1 MKNPDNVI
9 TTTNNFSEI
18 VKNRASLNEE
28 INSELSQLDLA
39 ISDIYHYIE
48 FNDCHIF
55 QIIALYGALKKL
67 LIKRRKVKKVHQI
80 LALVK
85 KDNNPYTKKAF
96 LDAVCKFS
104 ELDQNAFY
112 NIRTDIL
119 FEIFHN
125 EELKKEKILHSTID
139 SESDL

>member
-1 MKNPDNVI
+1 MKNLDSVI
-9 TTTNNFSEI
+9 TTINNFSEI

-48 FNDCHIF
+48 LNDCSIF
-55 QIIALYGALKKL
+55 RIIALYGALKKL
-67 LIKRRKVKKVHQI
+67 LIKRRKVKKVYRL
-80 LALVK
+80 LAFVK
-85 KDNNPYTKKAF
+85 KENPYTKKAV
-96 LDAVCKFS
+96 LDAICRFS

-125 EELKKEKILHSTID
+125 EELKKEEILHSTID